1 MRSRM
6 LVVAALIEDGAKVLL
21 SQRRADQSAPLCWEF
36 PGGKIEPGESPVDA
50 LVREIREELGC
61 EVDVVRVV
69 DVAFDVYPTFDLYM
83 LLYQCTIKNGL
94 PTPVQVNAVQWFPL
108 DQIPALAMP
117 PADVPVVQRLIA
129 TRKT

>member
-36 PGGKIEPGESPVDA
+36 PGGKIEPGESPADA

-83 LLYQCTIKNGL
+83 LLYQCAIKHGV

-108 DQIPALAMP
+108 NQVPALAMP
-117 PADVPVVQRLIA
+117 PADVPLVQRLIA
-129 TRKT
+129 ARKA